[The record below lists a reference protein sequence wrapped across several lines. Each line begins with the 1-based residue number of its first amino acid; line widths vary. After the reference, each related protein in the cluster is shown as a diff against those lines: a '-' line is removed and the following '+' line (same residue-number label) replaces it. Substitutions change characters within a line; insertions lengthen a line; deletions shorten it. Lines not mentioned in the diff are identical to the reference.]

1 MPHYESRKSAMWY
14 IENNKP
20 INAPKLREKLIEEGI
35 KENKCENPECGI
47 TDWHGKFLPLEL
59 HHINGNHFDNR
70 LENLILLCPNCHA
83 QIHGYNK
90 PKEKNIN
97 KPKIKKPT
105 KRKTKE
111 KEKKQCQCCNN
122 YFTPKNSNQKFC
134 SMECVHKSQEKNK
147 ISKDELIKKLK
158 FFKTFIGVAKSY
170 NISDKAIIK
179 WCKKFNIPTHKKE
192 MIEYINNI

>member
-1 MPHYESRKSAMWY
+1 MRK
-14 IENNKP
+14 
-20 INAPKLREKLIEEGI
+20 KLIEEGI

-59 HHINGNHFDNR
+59 HHINGNHYDNR

-90 PKEKNIN
+90 PKERKV
-97 KPKIKKPT
+97 KEKT

-111 KEKKQCQCCNN
+111 QEKKQCQYCNN
-122 YFTPKNSNQKFC
+122 YFTPKKANQKYC
-134 SMECVHKSQEKNK
+134 SIECVHKSQEKNK

-158 FFKTFIGVAKSY
+158 IFKTFIGVAKSY

-179 WCKKFNIPTHKKE
+179 WCKKYNIPTHKKE